1 MGNDEKLLEY
11 LRKVTADLHQT
22 RSRLRQVEA
31 DATEPI
37 AIVAMGCRYPGG
49 VTSPEELWRLVAD
62 EVDAIGPFPVDRGW
76 DLDTERSYVREG
88 GFVAD
93 VAGFDAGF
101 FGIAPR
107 EALAMDPQQ
116 RLVLEVA
123 WETLERAGLDP
134 HSVRGERV
142 GVFVGSGMQDYAGLL
157 DAAPEVAEAYL
168 GTATASAVISGR
180 VAYTLGLEGPTLT
193 VDTACSSSLV
203 ALHLAAQALRNRE
216 CALALAGGV
225 MVMSTPGPFIGMS
238 KQSGLARDGRCKAFS
253 DSADGTGWAE
263 GAGLLLLERLSDAQ
277 RNGHHVLAVI
287 RGSAVGSDGAS
298 TGLTAPNGP
307 AQQRVIR
314 DALAGAELT
323 TADVDAVEGHG
334 TGTTLGDP
342 IEAQALLATYGRN
355 RPADRPLW
363 LGSVKSNI
371 GHAQAAAGVS
381 GVIKMVMAM
390 RQGVLPRTLHVT
402 EPSSHV
408 DWTAGNVRLLTERR
422 PWPAGDRPR
431 RAGVSS
437 FGVSGT
443 NAHVVLEEAP
453 PAEPEAESVPVSPR
467 GWPAATPV
475 PLPVSARDADSLRAQ
490 AARLLEHL
498 DGSPDTSVVDLGYS
512 LATSRAALAHR
523 AVVLATDRESVL
535 RGLAELGAGEP
546 SAAIVRGTA
555 AESDTAFLFTGQG
568 AQRLGMGRELHAA
581 FPVFAQAFDAVVAEL
596 DAQLDRPLREVI
608 WGEDAEAV
616 DQTAYAQAGLFAVEV
631 ALFRLVESW
640 GVRPDYLVG
649 HSVGELAAAHVA
661 GMLSLSDA
669 CRLVAARG
677 RLMQALPSGG
687 AMVAVQ
693 ATEDEVI
700 PLLTGGVD
708 IAAVNGPRAVVVSGQ
723 EAPVLAL
730 AARLA
735 EQGRKTRRLRVSHA
749 FHSHLM
755 EPMLAD
761 FAEVAESLTYGRPSI
776 PIVSTVTGVFAD
788 SGFGTARYW
797 VEQVRGAVRFADA
810 VGTLAAQG
818 VTRFVELGPDAVLT
832 AMARQTAGTG
842 ALLPTLRKDR
852 PEPAAMIAAL
862 AGLHTSGLPV
872 DWQAVFAGSGATRA
886 DLPTYAFQRRRYWVE
901 AAPTADVAAAGLDA
915 PGHPL
920 LGAVVQMPDSGE
932 VILTGRLSTRAQPW
946 LADHRVMGRVLVPG
960 TAFVELAIRAG
971 DQVGCAVLDELT
983 LHAPLALPEA
993 DSVHRGV
1000 RIQVVLG
1007 PQDAAS
1013 PARTV
1018 AIYSR
1023 LDEPGTDLPWTLHAE
1038 GVLTAG
1044 AAPAEDASAE
1054 WPPPGAA
1061 PVELGDLYGDL
1072 AEAGLGYGPVFQGLR
1087 AVWRSGDEVFAE
1099 VALPEQA
1106 ASSAADFGIHPALLD
1121 ACLHTAAFAGLFE
1134 QQAVV
1139 PFAWSRVTLHAAGA
1153 PAVRVRLTPAGAGTV
1168 TLDVADPSGRP
1179 VLSADSLTLRPIS
1192 AEQASSP
1199 ALPENLYRVE
1209 WSPLPVSAAHPST
1222 AEVVVVRSE
1231 PGVSADAVR
1240 GATHAVLSALR
1251 SWPGEESPADAVLA
1265 VVTSGAV
1272 GLPGEDVADLA
1283 GAAVWGLVRSAQS
1296 ELSGRVVLVDT
1307 DGSVDVP
1314 VVVASGEPQVV
1325 VRDGVI
1331 YAARLARVPAGARDA
1346 ETAGFG
1352 DGAVLVT
1359 GGTGALGELV
1369 VRHLV
1374 ARHGVRR
1381 LVLASRR
1388 GPEAPGAADLIG
1400 ELAGLGAEVSVVACD
1415 VADRDALSAL
1425 LAGVD
1430 VSAVVHMAGVLDDG
1444 VIGSLTPE
1452 RVDRVLRPKVD
1463 AALNLHELTRDRE
1476 LSAFVLFSS
1485 ASGVFGTPG
1494 QGSYAAA
1501 NAFLDALAAHRRAGG
1516 LVAQS
1521 LAWGP
1526 WATGMAGTLEQSR
1539 FSQGGFVPLTAETGL
1554 AAFDAARTTAEPV
1567 LAPLTLNL
1575 PGLRAQAENLPH
1587 LLRGV
1592 VPAVRRRSAGAG
1604 SADGA
1609 LARRLA
1615 DLPEEERQPLLLRLV
1630 LGHVAQVLG
1639 FASTDAIEP
1648 DRAFGEF
1655 GFDSL
1660 SAVEFRNALSAETGL
1675 RLPASLV
1682 FDYPSPTALA
1692 RHLAAELTG
1701 AGRKITAVRSATD
1714 ATDEPLAIVGMACRY
1729 PGGVASPEDLWRLVA
1744 DGVDAISEFPVN
1756 RGWDV
1761 DEFFDPDGTRPGTSY
1776 VKSGGFLH
1784 EAAEFDAGFF
1794 GISPN
1799 EALVMDPQQRLLLE
1813 TSWEAMERAGID
1825 PASLRG
1831 SATGVFAGMMYHD
1844 YAANSSTGS
1853 IASGRVSYVFGFEGP
1868 SVTVDTAC
1876 SSSLVALHL
1885 AGQALR
1891 SGECSLALV
1900 GGVAVMA
1907 TPEAFIEFSRQRGL
1921 SPDGRCRAY
1930 GAGADGTAWA
1940 EGCGV
1945 LLVERLSDA
1954 RRLGHRVLAV
1964 VRGTAVNQDGA
1975 SNGLTAPNGPSQ
1987 ERVIRQALANARL
2000 SVRDVDV
2007 VEGHG
2012 TGTTLGDPIEAQAV
2026 LATYG
2031 QDRPENRPLWL
2042 GSLKSNIGHAQAAAG
2057 VGGIIKMVQA
2067 IRHGELPRTLHVD
2080 EPSPH
2085 IEWSAGQVRLLTE
2098 AMPWPEVDRPRRAAV
2113 SSFGI
2118 SGTNAHVIIEQAPAD
2133 LAADVTLTE
2142 VPSPA
2147 LLAGVAEE
2155 ADEDESRAATPVA
2168 WVVSGKTADALAGQA
2183 ARVLAFVQDRPALSV
2198 ADVGLSLAATRA
2210 AFERRA
2216 VITGG
2221 DRAALLAG
2229 LAALA
2234 EGRTVPGVVQGVARS
2249 SGKLGVL
2256 FTGQGAQ
2263 RLGMGRELHAA
2274 FPAFAQAFDA
2284 VVAEL
2289 DAHLDRPLREVIW
2302 GADAETVDQTAYAQ
2316 AGLFAVEVALFRLVE
2331 SWGVRPDYLAGHSVG
2346 ELAAA
2351 HVAGMLSLPDACR
2364 LVAARGRLMQALPSG
2379 GAMVA
2384 VQATE
2389 EEVLPLLTGG
2399 VDIAAVN
2406 GPRAVVVSGQ
2416 EAPVL
2421 ALAAQLA
2428 EQGRKT
2434 RRLRV
2439 SHAFHSHLMEPMLA
2453 DFQTVAGSLDYGRP
2467 SIPIVSTVTGGLA
2480 DDGFGTPEYWVGQVR
2495 GAVRFAD
2502 AVTTLAAQGVT
2513 RFVELGPDAVLTAM
2527 AQQTLDEAADGAV
2540 FTATMR
2546 AGRPEPG
2553 TVVAAL
2559 GQLHTAGVPVD
2570 WQAFYA
2576 DTGATRVDL
2585 PTYAFQR
2592 EAYWLDT
2599 LDYWREAWAG
2609 ASAGVADIA
2618 SAGLDSADHPLLGAV
2633 VTSPESD
2640 GVVLTGRLSSR
2651 TQAWLADHQ
2660 VLGNVVFPGTGF
2672 VEMAIRAGDQVGCE
2686 VLEELTL
2693 QAPLVLPESGVPVR
2707 VSVGAADESGRRAVS
2722 VHSRSED
2729 VDAPWVCHA
2738 TGLLAPGAP
2747 EPPAAESEWPPAGA
2761 VPVDL
2766 GSLYAD
2772 LAEAGIT
2779 YGSVFQGLKTAWRRG
2794 DDVFAEVA
2802 LPESVREEA
2811 DRFGIHPALLDAC
2824 LHAIGLTSVIG
2835 EEAALPFSWAGV
2847 TLHATGAQ
2855 AVRVRVTTVGPDAVS
2870 IAVADHTGAPVASV
2884 ESLTVRAIPAGGLDA
2899 AGSRQAAP
2907 LFRLSWAPIGGASP
2921 VTTPIDPAGPAEV
2934 VEVRSEA
2941 GVSADAVRGATH
2953 AVLSALRSWPGEESP
2968 ADAVLAV
2975 VTSGAVG
2982 LPGEDVADLAGAA
2995 VWGLVRSAQSEL
3007 SGRVVL
3013 VDTDGSVDVPVVVAS
3028 GEPQVVVRDGVIYAA
3043 RLARVPAATT
3053 ETEPVTSF
3061 SAEGTVLVTGGTGML
3076 GRLVARHLVV
3086 AHGVRHLLL
3095 TSRSASAESA
3105 ADLIGELAGLGAEVS
3120 VVACD
3125 VADRDAL
3132 SALLAGV
3139 DVSAVVHMAGVLDDG
3154 VIGSLTPERV
3164 DRVLRPKVD
3173 AALNLHELTRDR
3185 ELSAFVLF
3193 SSASGVFGTPGQ
3205 GSYAAANA
3213 FLDALAA
3220 HRQAGGLAAQSLAW
3234 GLWDAQ
3240 GGMGGELTAVE
3251 RQRLSRTGVEPLS
3264 AEQGLELFDA
3274 ACASDAA
3281 AVVPIRLNLTALAAA
3296 GSEAPAL
3303 LGGLV
3308 RRPARRSAAGFP
3320 AAAARLVERL
3330 APLSEADR
3338 VAALLDIVRTQ
3349 AAAVLGHAGAEA
3361 IEPDRAFG
3369 ELGFDSLSA
3378 VEFRNALN
3386 AQVGLRLPASLVFDY
3401 PNALA
3406 VAEHIAAEVV
3416 GADSRRT
3423 AVVATAGS
3431 ADEPLAIV
3439 GMACRYPGGVA
3450 SPEDLWRLVSDGVDA
3465 ISDWPADR
3473 GWDVEGLFD
3482 PSGER
3487 PNTSY
3492 VKSGGFLHEA
3502 AEFDAGFFG
3511 ISPNEALVM
3520 DPQQRLLLETSWEAM
3535 ERAGIDPGA
3544 LRGSATGVFAGMMY
3558 HDYAANANTGSIAS
3572 GRVSYVFGF
3581 EGPSVTVDTAC
3592 SSSLVA
3598 LHLAGQA
3605 LRSGECSLALVGGV
3619 AVMATPEA
3627 IIEFSRQRGLSPDG
3641 RCRSF
3646 AAGADGTAWA
3656 EGCGVLLVERLSD
3669 ARRLGHRVLAVVRGT
3684 AVNQDGASNG
3694 LTAPNG
3700 PSQERVIR
3708 QALANARLSVQD
3720 VDVVE
3725 GHGTGTT
3732 LGDPIEAQ
3740 AVLATYGQE
3749 RPEDRPLWLG
3759 SLKSNIGHAQ
3769 AAAGVG
3775 GIIKMVQAIRHGVLP
3790 RTLHVDEPSP
3800 HIEWSAGQV
3809 RLLTEAMPWPEVDRP
3824 RRAAVSSFGIS
3835 GTNAHVI
3842 IEQPPA
3848 DLAAEVPA
3856 PAPLVGTVSPST
3868 AIAEVTALV
3877 PGDGASSGITPSTAE
3892 IAVAADGEAQAG
3904 TPVGS
3909 VAPVAWVVSGK
3920 TPDALAGQAARVL
3933 GFVQDH
3939 PGLSI
3944 ADVGFSL
3951 ATTRASFER
3960 RAVVTGGDRAALLAG
3975 LAAMAEGRAVPGV
3988 VQGVARSSG
3997 KLGVLFT
4004 GQGAQR
4010 LGMGRELHAAFPV
4023 FAEAFDAVADALDA
4037 HLDRPLGEVIW
4048 GADAE
4053 VVDQTAYAQAG
4064 LFAVEVALFR
4074 LLESWGVRP
4083 DYLAGHSVGEL
4094 AAAHV
4099 AGMLSL
4105 PDACRLVAARGRL
4118 MQALPSGGAMVAV
4131 QATEEEVLPLLTGG
4145 VDIAAVNGPRA
4156 VVVSG
4161 QEAPVLALAAQLA
4174 EQGRKTRRLRVSH
4187 AFHSHLMEPMLADFA
4202 EVAASLDYGRAS
4214 IPIVSTVTGGLADN
4228 EFGTPEYWVG
4238 QVRGA
4243 VRFADAVTTLAAQG
4257 VTRFVELGPDA
4268 VLTAMAQQTLDEA
4281 DSTVFAATMRA
4292 ERPEAGTVVAALGQ
4306 LHTAGVPVD
4315 WQAFYAETGAR
4326 RVDLP
4331 TYAFQRERYWLNPID
4346 YLSESWVADHIGNL
4360 SSAGL
4365 EAVEH
4370 PLLGAVLPLPESGG
4384 VVFTGQLS
4392 VRSHP
4397 WLADHQVFG
4406 SVLLPGTGL
4415 VELALHAAE
4424 HTGCGQVEELT
4435 LAAPLVL
4442 SAAGSGEGAVQVQV
4456 VVGAADGDGRRTVAI
4471 YSRAAQ
4477 APADLPWTLHAEG
4490 TLVTT
4495 NPATDTAGADLSQ
4508 WPPAEAVAVDLT
4520 DAYPILNER
4529 GYGYGPAFQGLRAA
4543 WRHGEELYAEVALP
4557 DHEHQDATLFGLH
4570 PALFDA
4576 ALHALH
4582 FGGDD
4587 TDGGPTMLP
4596 FSWAGVS
4603 LSAVGATALRVRLTP
4618 AGPNAFSLE
4627 IADAKGAPV
4636 AAVRSLTS
4644 RPVAPEQL
4652 RPAQLHD
4659 SLYRVDWTK
4668 MPTPSAVSLTY
4679 ADWAALDPAAPTAP
4693 DVIVLRVPSD
4703 DSGGASADEAAAV
4716 RATTHQVLAALQ
4728 EWAAGERFAD
4738 SRLLVVTRGAVAP
4751 LPGADDVT
4759 DLAGAAVWGLV
4770 RTAQREHPDRIVL
4783 ADLHESADDSVDVG
4797 AVMALGE
4804 PQVALRDGAAYAPR
4818 LVRVPAATAETEPVT
4833 SFSAEGTVLVTGGT
4847 GMLGRL
4853 VARHLVVA
4861 HGVRRLLLTS
4871 RSASAESAADLVG
4884 ELEDLGARVSVAAAD
4899 AADRASLAGVLAGI
4913 PAEHPLVGVV
4923 HLAGVLDD
4931 GVIGSLTPER
4941 MDRVLRPK
4949 VDAALNLHELTRDHD
4964 LAAFVLFS
4972 SASGVFGTPGQ
4983 GSYAAA
4989 NAFLDALAAHRR
5001 AAGLTAQSLA
5011 WGLWADDAGMAGELG
5026 DTGRHRLSRNG
5037 VEPLSAQQGLELFDV
5052 ACTVDSGTL
5061 VPIRLD
5067 FAALAEAG
5075 AELPS
5080 LFRTLVRVPTRRV
5093 AAAAGGASSAVRERF
5108 TGLTAAERIAAAL
5121 DIVRTQAAAVL
5132 GHAGVEAI
5140 EPDRA
5145 FGELGFDSLSAV
5157 ELRNGLNAVTGLR
5170 LAASLVFDYPNALAV
5185 AEHIA
5190 AEVVGA
5196 DTRRTA
5202 VAATAGSAD
5211 EPLAIVGMACRYPG
5225 GATSPEDLWR
5235 LVAGG
5240 VDAISDLPVN
5250 RGWNI
5255 EEIFDPEGRRPNTS
5269 YVKSGGFLHEAAE
5282 FDAAFFGISP
5292 NEALTMDPQQRLLLE
5307 TSWEAMERAGI
5318 DPGSLRGSATGVF
5331 AGMMYHDYAANAN
5344 TGSIASGRVSYVFGF
5359 EGPSVTI
5366 DTACS
5371 SSLVA
5376 LHLAGQ
5382 ALRSGECS
5390 LALVGGVA
5398 VMATPDTFIEFSRQ
5412 RGLSPDGRCRAY
5424 GAGANGTAWAE
5435 GCGVLLVER
5444 LSDARRLGHRV
5455 LAVVRGT
5462 AVNQDG
5468 ASNGL
5473 TAPNGPSQE
5482 RVIRQALANAKLSVS
5497 DVDVVEGHGTG
5508 TTLGDPIEAQAVL
5521 ATYGQDRPEEQPLWL
5536 GSLKSNIG
5544 HTQAAAGVGGII
5556 KMVMAMHNGV
5566 LPRTLHADEP
5576 SPHVEWSAGHVRLLT
5591 EAMPWPEVDRPRRAG
5606 VSSFGISG
5614 TNAHVIIEQP
5624 PADLAAESP
5633 SPIPAGMVSGEVE
5646 AQADAPV
5653 AWVVSGKTADALA
5666 GQAARVLAFVQDR
5679 PALSVADVG
5688 LSLATTRAS
5697 FERRAV
5703 ITGGDRAG
5711 LLAGLAAVAEGHTAP
5726 GVVQGV
5732 SRSSGK
5738 LGVLFT
5744 GQGAQRL
5751 GMGRELH
5758 AAFPVF
5764 AQAFDA
5770 VVAELDAH
5778 LDRPLREVIWGS
5790 EADLVDQTAYAQAGL
5805 FAVEVAL
5812 FRLLQSWGV
5821 RPDYLAGHSVGELAA
5836 AHVAGMLSL
5845 ADACRL
5851 VAARGR
5857 LMQALPTDGAMVAVQ
5872 ATEDEVT
5879 PLLTGGVDIAA
5890 VNGPRAV
5897 VVSGQ
5902 EGPVLALAAR
5912 LAEQGRKTRRLR
5924 VSHAFHSHLMEPM
5937 LADFAEVAAS
5947 LDYGRASIPIV
5958 STVTGGLADTD
5969 FGAPEYWVGQVRG
5982 AVRFADV
5989 VTTLAEQGV
5998 TRFVEL
6004 GPDAVLTAMAQ
6015 QTLDDADSTVF
6026 TATMRAGRPEPGTI
6040 VAALGQL
6047 HTAGVPVDWQAF
6059 YAETSAR
6066 RVDLPTYAF
6075 QREFYWLEHEQEGVD
6090 AAAMGLERVEHP
6102 LLGAAIPAPDSDGV
6116 SFTGRLSVR
6125 THPWL
6130 VDHQV
6135 LDNILFPGTGFVELA
6150 VAAGSQVGC
6159 AVLEELTL
6167 AAPLLL
6173 PAGDPGSRDRGMQ
6186 VQVVVGAADEAD
6198 RRTVAVYSRR
6208 ENAPADEPWTLHA
6221 EGTLTASAPTASTGH
6236 LQWPP
6241 ADATPVDVSD
6251 AYDILHERG
6260 YGYGPTFQG
6269 LKTAWRRGEE
6279 IFTEVE
6285 LPAQEREDAAAFGV
6299 HPALLDAALHGL
6311 GLVPPDG
6318 AADREQ
6324 ALLPFAWRGVVL
6336 HAAGADAL
6344 RVRLTWLSD
6353 TSLSMEI
6360 TDRYGV
6366 PVASVESLTL
6376 RATSTEQL
6384 RAAEPGA
6391 GDSLFQLSWTP
6402 IAAAPAAVPV
6412 SWAAW
6417 ADVAD
6422 DDVPPE
6428 VVVLDAGRGRDAA
6441 AVRAATHQALAVL
6454 QAWAGDPRFAGSTLA
6469 VTTRGA
6475 VPLPGEDSADLAG
6488 AAVWGLV
6495 RSAQSE
6501 NLGRILLLDTD
6512 DSVDLATVLAADEPQ
6527 IVVRDGVTHAA
6538 RLARPPVPAEG
6549 GTPAAS
6555 FGPDD
6560 TVLVTG
6566 ATGTLG
6572 RLVSR
6577 HLVTRYGVTRL
6588 LLTSRRGLA
6597 APGAA
6602 ELRDELAA
6610 LGADVTVAACDTAD
6624 RPALAGLLSTVD
6636 VTGVVHIAGVLD
6648 DGVISSLTPERVDH
6662 VLRAKVDA
6670 ALNLHELTA
6679 DRNLSAFVLFSSA
6692 AGVFGNP
6699 GQGSYAAANAFLDAL
6714 ALHRRTA
6721 GLVAQ
6726 SQAWGLWDDEGGIGG
6741 GLTDA
6746 DRQRLSRTGVEPL
6759 TKEQGLALFDF
6770 ACAGDAATVV
6780 PIRLDLAAVAA
6791 GTEPP
6796 ALLRGLVRRP
6806 ARRGTGSASAAAA
6819 LRSSLAGLSEAERQT
6834 ALLDIV
6840 RTQAA
6845 LVLGHSGS
6853 EAIEPDRA
6861 FGELGFDS
6869 LSAVEF
6875 RNGLN
6880 TVTGLRLPATLVF
6893 DYPNALVLT
6902 AHLDRELATDA
6913 DGRNGSADTE
6923 EQVRRILNAIPLSR
6937 LRDAGLLDTLLEL
6950 GGARAESAES
6960 ADSAPTA
6967 SIDEMD
6973 AESLINMAFQGLELD
6988 DMTQE
6993 L

>member
-298 TGLTAPNGP
+298 NGLTAPNGP

-323 TADVDAVEGHG
+323 TADIDAVEGHG

-342 IEAQALLATYGRN
+342 IEAQALLATYGKN
-355 RPADRPLW
+355 RPADQPLW

-390 RQGVLPRTLHVT
+390 RHGVLPRTLHVT

-422 PWPAGDRPR
+422 PWPSGDRPR

-453 PAEPEAESVPVSPR
+453 PAEPVTQSSPASAPV
-467 GWPAATPV
+467 WPAATPV

-523 AVVLATDRESVL
+523 AVLLATDRESVL
-535 RGLAELGAGEP
+535 RGLAELSAGEP

-596 DAQLDRPLREVI
+596 DAHLDRPLREVI
-608 WGEDAEAV
+608 WGEDADLV

-661 GMLSLSDA
+661 GMLSLADA

-687 AMVAVQ
+687 AMVAVE
-693 ATEDEVI
+693 ATEDEVL
-700 PLLTGGVD
+700 PLLVEGVD
-708 IAAVNGPRAVVVSGQ
+708 IAAVNGPSAVVVSGQ

-730 AARLA
+730 AAQLA

-749 FHSHLM
+749 FHSQLM

-776 PIVSTVTGVFAD
+776 PIVSTVTGAFAD

-797 VEQVRGAVRFADA
+797 VDQVRGAVRFADA
-810 VGTLAAQG
+810 VTTLAAQG

-832 AMARQTAGTG
+832 AMARQTVGTG

-852 PEPAAMIAAL
+852 QEPAAMIAAL

-872 DWQAVFAGSGATRA
+872 DWQAVFAGSGAVRA

-932 VILTGRLSTRAQPW
+932 VVLTGRLSTRAQPW

-1044 AAPAEDASAE
+1044 AAPAEDATAE
-1054 WPPPGAA
+1054 WPPPGAV

-1106 ASSAADFGIHPALLD
+1106 TSAAADFGIHPALLD

-1153 PAVRVRLTPAGAGTV
+1153 PAVRVRLTPAGAGAV
-1168 TLDVADPSGRP
+1168 TLDVADTSGRP

-1209 WSPLPVSAAHPST
+1209 WSPLPVSTAQPSP
-1222 AEVVVVRSE
+1222 AEVVVVRGE

-1240 GATHAVLSALR
+1240 GATHAVLSALQ
-1251 SWPGEESPADAVLA
+1251 SWPEEDRPADAVLA

-1272 GLPGEDVADLA
+1272 GLPGEDVTDLA

-1325 VRDGVI
+1325 VRDGVM
-1331 YAARLARVPAGARDA
+1331 YAARLVRVPTGTPEAGP
-1346 ETAGFG
+1346 AGFG

-1381 LVLASRR
+1381 LVLVSRR
-1388 GPEAPGAADLIG
+1388 GPEAPGAA
-1400 ELAGLGAEVSVVACD
+1400 ELRDEIAGLGAEVSVVACD
-1415 VADRDALSAL
+1415 VADRDALAAL

-1476 LSAFVLFSS
+1476 LAAFVLFSS

-1501 NAFLDALAAHRRAGG
+1501 NAFLDALAAHRRANG
-1516 LVAQS
+1516 LTAQS

-1526 WATGMAGTLEQSR
+1526 WAAGMAGTLEQSR
-1539 FSQGGFVPLTAETGL
+1539 FSQGGFVPLNADTGL
-1554 AAFDAARTTAEPV
+1554 AAFDAALTTAEPV

-1575 PGLRAQAENLPH
+1575 PGLRAQAENLPQ

-1615 DLPEEERQPLLLRLV
+1615 ELPEEERQPMLLRLV

-1660 SAVEFRNALSAETGL
+1660 SAVEFRNALNAETGL

-1701 AGRKITAVRSATD
+1701 TGRKITAVRSATD

-1729 PGGVASPEDLWRLVA
+1729 PGGVSSPEDLWRLVA
-1744 DGVDAISEFPVN
+1744 GGVDAISEFPVN

-1761 DEFFDPDGTRPGTSY
+1761 EEFFDPDGARPGTSY
-1776 VKSGGFLH
+1776 VKRGGFLH

-1825 PASLRG
+1825 PGSLRG

-1930 GAGADGTAWA
+1930 GAGANGTAWA

-2000 SVRDVDV
+2000 SVQDVDA

-2031 QDRPENRPLWL
+2031 QDRPEERPLWL

-2067 IRHGELPRTLHVD
+2067 IRHGVLPKTLHVD

-2085 IEWSAGQVRLLTE
+2085 IEWSAGQVQLLTE
-2098 AMPWPEVDRPRRAAV
+2098 AMPWPEVDRPRRAGV

-2133 LAADVTLTE
+2133 LAADVLLAE
-2142 VPSPA
+2142 APSPA
-2147 LLAGVAEE
+2147 LLAGTAQVLAESGQPADAAAVAGEGVALAGAAAEPVSGEGVVSVAGEGAAQVSAE
-2155 ADEDESRAATPVA
+2155 AHADLTPTEAPAPIPVEGVAPVA

-2183 ARVLAFVQDRPALSV
+2183 ARVLSFVQDRPALSV
-2198 ADVGLSLAATRA
+2198 ADIGYSLATTRA
-2210 AFERRA
+2210 SFERRA
-2216 VITGG
+2216 VVTGG
-2221 DRAALLAG
+2221 DRAGLLAG

-2234 EGRTVPGVVQGVARS
+2234 AGRTAPQVVQGIARS
-2249 SGKLGVL
+2249 TGKVGVL

-2284 VVAEL
+2284 VVDEL

-2302 GADAETVDQTAYAQ
+2302 GEDPGLADQTAYAQ
-2316 AGLFAVEVALFRLVE
+2316 AGLFAVEVALFRLLE

-2351 HVAGMLSLPDACR
+2351 HVAGMLTLPDASR
-2364 LVAARGRLMQALPSG
+2364 LVAARGRLMQALPAG

-2389 EEVLPLLTGG
+2389 DEVTPLLTDG

-2406 GPRAVVVSGQ
+2406 GPRAVVISGQ

-2453 DFQTVAGSLDYGRP
+2453 DFHTVAESLTYERP
-2467 SIPIVSTVTGGLA
+2467 SIPIVSTVTGDLA
-2480 DDGFGTPEYWVGQVR
+2480 DTEFGTAEYWVDQVR

-2502 AVTTLAAQGVT
+2502 AVSALAAQGVT

-2527 AQQTLDEAADGAV
+2527 AQQTLDEADTAV

-2546 AGRPEPG
+2546 AERPEPG

-2576 DTGATRVDL
+2576 ETGANRVDL

-2592 EAYWLDT
+2592 ESYWLDT
-2599 LDYWREAWAG
+2599 LDYWRQAWAG
-2609 ASAGVADIA
+2609 AFAGAADIA

-2651 TQAWLADHQ
+2651 TQDWLADHR

-2693 QAPLVLPESGVPVR
+2693 QAPLVLPESGVAVR
-2707 VSVGAADESGRRAVS
+2707 VSVGAADESGRRSVS

-2738 TGLLAPGAP
+2738 TGLLAPGVT
-2747 EPPAAESEWPPAGA
+2747 EPVAAAHEWPPAGA

-2766 GSLYAD
+2766 SSLYAD

-2779 YGSVFQGLKTAWRRG
+2779 YGPVFQGLKTAWRRG

-2802 LPESVREEA
+2802 LPESVQEEA

-2847 TLHATGAQ
+2847 ALHATGAQ
-2855 AVRVRVTTVGPDAVS
+2855 AVRVRVTTVGSDAVS

-2884 ESLTVRAIPAGGLDA
+2884 ESLTVRTIPAGGLDA
-2899 AGSRQAAP
+2899 AASRQAAP

-2921 VTTPIDPAGPAEV
+2921 ATTDPAEV
-2934 VEVRSEA
+2934 VVVRGEP

-2953 AVLSALRSWPGEESP
+2953 AVLSALQSWPEEERP

-2982 LPGEDVADLAGAA
+2982 LPGEDVTDLAGAA
-2995 VWGLVRSAQSEL
+2995 VWGLVRSAQSENL
-3007 SGRVVL
+3007 GRIL
-3013 VDTDGSVDVPVVVAS
+3013 LLDTDGSVDVPVVVAS
-3028 GEPQVVVRDGVIYAA
+3028 GEPQVVVRDGVMYAA
-3043 RLARVPAATT
+3043 RLVRVPAATA
-3053 ETEPVTSF
+3053 EVEPVTSF
-3061 SAEGTVLVTGGTGML
+3061 PAEGTVLVTGGTGML

-3105 ADLIGELAGLGAEVS
+3105 ADLIGELADLGAEVS

-3132 SALLAGV
+3132 AALLAGV

-3185 ELSAFVLF
+3185 ELAAFVLF

-3220 HRQAGGLAAQSLAW
+3220 HRRAGGLTAQSLAW

-3274 ACASDAA
+3274 ACASDAS

-3296 GSEAPAL
+3296 GPEAPAL
-3303 LGGLV
+3303 LGSLV
-3308 RRPARRSAAGFP
+3308 RRPARRSAAGVP
-3320 AAAARLVERL
+3320 AAAAQLAERL

-3338 VAALLDIVRTQ
+3338 VAALLEIVRTQ

-3406 VAEHIAAEVV
+3406 VAEHIAAEVA
-3416 GADSRRT
+3416 GADTRRT
-3423 AVVATAGS
+3423 AVAATAGS
-3431 ADEPLAIV
+3431 VDEPLAIV
-3439 GMACRYPGGVA
+3439 GMACRYPGGVS

-3502 AEFDAGFFG
+3502 AEFDAAFFG

-3535 ERAGIDPGA
+3535 ERAGIDPGS

-3646 AAGADGTAWA
+3646 AAGANGTAWA

-3708 QALANARLSVQD
+3708 QALANARLSVRD

-3740 AVLATYGQE
+3740 AVLATYGQD
-3749 RPEDRPLWLG
+3749 RPEERPLWLG

-3790 RTLHVDEPSP
+3790 KTLHVDEPSP

-3809 RLLTEAMPWPEVDRP
+3809 QLLTEAMPWPEVDRP
-3824 RRAAVSSFGIS
+3824 RRAGVSSFGIS

-3842 IEQPPA
+3842 IEQAPA
-3848 DLAAEVPA
+3848 DLAADVLLAEAPSPA
-3856 PAPLVGTVSPST
+3856 LLTGTVSP
-3868 AIAEVTALV
+3868 A
-3877 PGDGASSGITPSTAE
+3877 TAE
-3892 IAVAADGEAQAG
+3892 IAAVADGAAPVLAESGQPAG
-3904 TPVGS
+3904 AAAVAGEGVVLADGAAESVSGQGAVSVAGQGAALVPAGS

-3920 TPDALAGQAARVL
+3920 TADALAGQAARVL
-3933 GFVQDH
+3933 SFVQDH
-3939 PGLSI
+3939 PSLGV
-3944 ADVGFSL
+3944 ADVGLSL

-3975 LAAMAEGRAVPGV
+3975 LAALAEGRTAPGV
-3988 VQGVARSSG
+3988 VQGVARSGG
-3997 KLGVLFT
+3997 KVGVLFT

-4010 LGMGRELHAAFPV
+4010 LGMGRELHTAFPA
-4023 FAEAFDAVADALDA
+4023 FAQAFDAVVDELDA
-4037 HLDRPLGEVIW
+4037 HLDRPLREVIW
-4048 GADAE
+4048 GADADL
-4053 VVDQTAYAQAG
+4053 VDQTAYAQAG

-4074 LLESWGVRP
+4074 LVSSWGVRP

-4131 QATEEEVLPLLTGG
+4131 QATEEEVTSLLTEG

-4156 VVVSG
+4156 VVISG
-4161 QEAPVLALAAQLA
+4161 QEAPVLALAERLA

-4187 AFHSHLMEPMLADFA
+4187 AFHSHLMEPMLADFHTVA
-4202 EVAASLDYGRAS
+4202 ESLDYGRPS
-4214 IPIVSTVTGGLADN
+4214 IPIVSTVTGSPADE
-4228 EFGTPEYWVG
+4228 EFGTARYWVD

-4268 VLTAMAQQTLDEA
+4268 VLTAMAQQALDEA
-4281 DSTVFAATMRA
+4281 DTAVFTATMRA
-4292 ERPEAGTVVAALGQ
+4292 ERPEPGTVVAALGQ

-4315 WQAFYAETGAR
+4315 WQAFYAETGAN

-4424 HTGCGQVEELT
+4424 HTGCTHVEELT

-4442 SAAGSGEGAVQVQV
+4442 PGGAAGSGEGAVQVQV
-4456 VVGAADGDGRRTVAI
+4456 VVGAADEDGRRTVAI
-4471 YSRAAQ
+4471 YSRGAQ

-4490 TLVTT
+4490 TLST
-4495 NPATDTAGADLSQ
+4495 NPATTNPAGADLSQ
-4508 WPPAEAVAVDLT
+4508 WPPAEAGAVDLT
-4520 DAYPILNER
+4520 DAYQILHER

-4543 WRHGEELYAEVALP
+4543 WRRGEEVFAEVALP
-4557 DHEHQDATLFGLH
+4557 DHEHQDAALFGLH

-4576 ALHALH
+4576 ALHSLH

-4587 TDGGPTMLP
+4587 TDDGPTMLP

-4618 AGPNAFSLE
+4618 AGQNAFSLE
-4627 IADAKGAPV
+4627 IADAEGAPV

-4652 RPAQLHD
+4652 QPAQLHD

-4668 MPTPSAVSLTY
+4668 VPVPPAVSLTY
-4679 ADWAALDPAAPTAP
+4679 ADWAALDPAASTVP
-4693 DVIVLRVPSD
+4693 DVIVLREPFGD
-4703 DSGGASADEAAAV
+4703 PDGASADEAGAV
-4716 RATTHQVLAALQ
+4716 RAATHQVLAVLQ
-4728 EWAAGERFAD
+4728 EWTADERFAD

-4751 LPGADDVT
+4751 LPGAEDVT

-4783 ADLHESADDSVDVG
+4783 ADLDDSADSGVDVG
-4797 AVMALGE
+4797 VDLGAVMGIGE
-4804 PQVALRDGAAYAPR
+4804 PQVAIRDGVAYAPR
-4818 LVRVPAATAETEPVT
+4818 LVRVPVSAPETAPETTPVT
-4833 SFSAEGTVLVTGGT
+4833 SFPAEGTVLVTGGT

-4861 HGVRRLLLTS
+4861 HGVRHLLLTS
-4871 RSASAESAADLVG
+4871 RSASAESAADLIE
-4884 ELEDLGARVSVAAAD
+4884 ELADLGARVSVVAAD

-4949 VDAALNLHELTRDHD
+4949 VDAALNLHELTRDRE

-5001 AAGLTAQSLA
+5001 ANGLTAQSLA

-5026 DTGRHRLSRNG
+5026 DADRQRLSRNG
-5037 VEPLSAQQGLELFDV
+5037 VEPLSARQGLELFDV

-5093 AAAAGGASSAVRERF
+5093 AAAAGGAASAVRERF
-5108 TGLTAAERIAAAL
+5108 AGLTAAERVAAAL

-5170 LAASLVFDYPNALAV
+5170 LPASLVFDYPNALAV

-5202 VAATAGSAD
+5202 VAATAGSVD

-5225 GATSPEDLWR
+5225 GVSSPEDLWR

-5255 EEIFDPEGRRPNTS
+5255 EEIFDPDGKRPNTS

-5292 NEALTMDPQQRLLLE
+5292 NEALVMDPQQRLLLE

-5318 DPGSLRGSATGVF
+5318 DPGSLRGSSTGVF

-5482 RVIRQALANAKLSVS
+5482 RVIRQALANARLSVR

-5566 LPRTLHADEP
+5566 LPKTLHADEP
-5576 SPHVEWSAGHVRLLT
+5576 SPHIEWSAGHVRLLT

-5614 TNAHVIIEQP
+5614 TNAHV
-5624 PADLAAESP
+5624 
-5633 SPIPAGMVSGEVE
+5633 
-5646 AQADAPV
+5646 
-5653 AWVVSGKTADALA
+5653 
-5666 GQAARVLAFVQDR
+5666 
-5679 PALSVADVG
+5679 
-5688 LSLATTRAS
+5688 
-5697 FERRAV
+5697 
-5703 ITGGDRAG
+5703 
-5711 LLAGLAAVAEGHTAP
+5711 
-5726 GVVQGV
+5726 
-5732 SRSSGK
+5732 
-5738 LGVLFT
+5738 
-5744 GQGAQRL
+5744 
-5751 GMGRELH
+5751 
-5758 AAFPVF
+5758 
-5764 AQAFDA
+5764 
-5770 VVAELDAH
+5770 
-5778 LDRPLREVIWGS
+5778 
-5790 EADLVDQTAYAQAGL
+5790 
-5805 FAVEVAL
+5805 
-5812 FRLLQSWGV
+5812 
-5821 RPDYLAGHSVGELAA
+5821 
-5836 AHVAGMLSL
+5836 
-5845 ADACRL
+5845 
-5851 VAARGR
+5851 
-5857 LMQALPTDGAMVAVQ
+5857 
-5872 ATEDEVT
+5872 
-5879 PLLTGGVDIAA
+5879 
-5890 VNGPRAV
+5890 
-5897 VVSGQ
+5897 
-5902 EGPVLALAAR
+5902 
-5912 LAEQGRKTRRLR
+5912 
-5924 VSHAFHSHLMEPM
+5924 
-5937 LADFAEVAAS
+5937 
-5947 LDYGRASIPIV
+5947 
-5958 STVTGGLADTD
+5958 
-5969 FGAPEYWVGQVRG
+5969 
-5982 AVRFADV
+5982 
-5989 VTTLAEQGV
+5989 
-5998 TRFVEL
+5998 
-6004 GPDAVLTAMAQ
+6004 
-6015 QTLDDADSTVF
+6015 
-6026 TATMRAGRPEPGTI
+6026 
-6040 VAALGQL
+6040 
-6047 HTAGVPVDWQAF
+6047 
-6059 YAETSAR
+6059 
-6066 RVDLPTYAF
+6066 
-6075 QREFYWLEHEQEGVD
+6075 
-6090 AAAMGLERVEHP
+6090 
-6102 LLGAAIPAPDSDGV
+6102 
-6116 SFTGRLSVR
+6116 
-6125 THPWL
+6125 
-6130 VDHQV
+6130 
-6135 LDNILFPGTGFVELA
+6135 
-6150 VAAGSQVGC
+6150 
-6159 AVLEELTL
+6159 
-6167 AAPLLL
+6167 
-6173 PAGDPGSRDRGMQ
+6173 
-6186 VQVVVGAADEAD
+6186 
-6198 RRTVAVYSRR
+6198 
-6208 ENAPADEPWTLHA
+6208 
-6221 EGTLTASAPTASTGH
+6221 
-6236 LQWPP
+6236 
-6241 ADATPVDVSD
+6241 
-6251 AYDILHERG
+6251 
-6260 YGYGPTFQG
+6260 
-6269 LKTAWRRGEE
+6269 
-6279 IFTEVE
+6279 
-6285 LPAQEREDAAAFGV
+6285 
-6299 HPALLDAALHGL
+6299 
-6311 GLVPPDG
+6311 
-6318 AADREQ
+6318 
-6324 ALLPFAWRGVVL
+6324 
-6336 HAAGADAL
+6336 
-6344 RVRLTWLSD
+6344 
-6353 TSLSMEI
+6353 
-6360 TDRYGV
+6360 
-6366 PVASVESLTL
+6366 
-6376 RATSTEQL
+6376 
-6384 RAAEPGA
+6384 
-6391 GDSLFQLSWTP
+6391 
-6402 IAAAPAAVPV
+6402 
-6412 SWAAW
+6412 
-6417 ADVAD
+6417 
-6422 DDVPPE
+6422 
-6428 VVVLDAGRGRDAA
+6428 
-6441 AVRAATHQALAVL
+6441 
-6454 QAWAGDPRFAGSTLA
+6454 
-6469 VTTRGA
+6469 
-6475 VPLPGEDSADLAG
+6475 
-6488 AAVWGLV
+6488 
-6495 RSAQSE
+6495 
-6501 NLGRILLLDTD
+6501 
-6512 DSVDLATVLAADEPQ
+6512 
-6527 IVVRDGVTHAA
+6527 
-6538 RLARPPVPAEG
+6538 
-6549 GTPAAS
+6549 
-6555 FGPDD
+6555 
-6560 TVLVTG
+6560 
-6566 ATGTLG
+6566 
-6572 RLVSR
+6572 
-6577 HLVTRYGVTRL
+6577 
-6588 LLTSRRGLA
+6588 
-6597 APGAA
+6597 
-6602 ELRDELAA
+6602 
-6610 LGADVTVAACDTAD
+6610 
-6624 RPALAGLLSTVD
+6624 
-6636 VTGVVHIAGVLD
+6636 
-6648 DGVISSLTPERVDH
+6648 
-6662 VLRAKVDA
+6662 
-6670 ALNLHELTA
+6670 
-6679 DRNLSAFVLFSSA
+6679 
-6692 AGVFGNP
+6692 
-6699 GQGSYAAANAFLDAL
+6699 
-6714 ALHRRTA
+6714 
-6721 GLVAQ
+6721 
-6726 SQAWGLWDDEGGIGG
+6726 
-6741 GLTDA
+6741 
-6746 DRQRLSRTGVEPL
+6746 
-6759 TKEQGLALFDF
+6759 
-6770 ACAGDAATVV
+6770 
-6780 PIRLDLAAVAA
+6780 
-6791 GTEPP
+6791 
-6796 ALLRGLVRRP
+6796 
-6806 ARRGTGSASAAAA
+6806 
-6819 LRSSLAGLSEAERQT
+6819 
-6834 ALLDIV
+6834 
-6840 RTQAA
+6840 
-6845 LVLGHSGS
+6845 
-6853 EAIEPDRA
+6853 
-6861 FGELGFDS
+6861 
-6869 LSAVEF
+6869 
-6875 RNGLN
+6875 
-6880 TVTGLRLPATLVF
+6880 
-6893 DYPNALVLT
+6893 
-6902 AHLDRELATDA
+6902 
-6913 DGRNGSADTE
+6913 
-6923 EQVRRILNAIPLSR
+6923 
-6937 LRDAGLLDTLLEL
+6937 
-6950 GGARAESAES
+6950 
-6960 ADSAPTA
+6960 
-6967 SIDEMD
+6967 
-6973 AESLINMAFQGLELD
+6973 
-6988 DMTQE
+6988 
-6993 L
+6993 